1 MLKDINRKLLK
12 IITFWACPLLIN
24 YAEKNK
30 KLRKLRSSLMKKT
43 IALLTILTN
52 FLFTSGSFAGEIFGY
67 PVAPTQV
74 RFYILILGLIGVS
87 VTMVSAA
94 YLSFWV
100 MDLKKKREKVRE
112 LIIIK
117 KQPFAGELVAAA
129 QPAK

>member
-1 MLKDINRKLLK
+1 
-12 IITFWACPLLIN
+12 
-24 YAEKNK
+24 
-30 KLRKLRSSLMKKT
+30 MKKT
-43 IALLTILTN
+43 IAFFTILTN
-52 FLFTSGSFAGEIFGY
+52 FLLTSSSFAGEIFGY

-74 RFYILILGLIGVS
+74 RYYILILGLIGVS

-117 KQPFAGELVAAA
+117 KQSFAGELVAAA